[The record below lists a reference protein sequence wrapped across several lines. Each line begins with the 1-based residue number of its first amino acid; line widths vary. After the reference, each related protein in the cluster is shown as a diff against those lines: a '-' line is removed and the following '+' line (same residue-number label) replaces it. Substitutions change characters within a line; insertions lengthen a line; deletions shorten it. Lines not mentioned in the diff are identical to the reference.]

1 MSSYQFSKICKELIS
16 ITDIVDIEVDTNY
29 IKFSVDGKSIIG
41 GITLENNNSDD
52 LDLQC
57 EIKTNTKINLS
68 FSLRYLNMFTKASTV
83 GKQVN
88 LFLSEKFPLLVEY
101 KIGEL
106 GFLKFYLSP
115 RIPDNEEN

>member
-1 MSSYQFSKICKELIS
+1 MSSYQFSKICKELNS

-41 GITLENNNSDD
+41 GITLGNNNSDD